1 MARVV
6 LDSSVLI
13 ALLSESDSHHDA
25 AKKATTIKH
34 QYSISAITLSEVLI
48 APFRHSPKVASA
60 TQQAITQSI
69 EQIVAID
76 STIASLGASIRANT
90 KISLPDALISA
101 TASSLNA
108 QLWTCD
114 RALAKAHKGSILIS

>member
-1 MARVV
+1 MARVI

-13 ALLSESDSHHDA
+13 ALLSESDLHHSA
-25 AKKATTIKH
+25 AKKATAINH

-48 APFRHSPKVASA
+48 APFRLSPKIAST
-60 TQQAITQSI
+60 TQHSITQSV

-76 STIASLGASIRANT
+76 STIASLGASIRADK

-101 TASSLNA
+101 TATSLNA

-114 RALAKAHKGSILIS
+114 RALAKAHKGSVLIS